1 MHNTGEG
8 ILAYLFS
15 ILFYRNQHSTPRPFK
30 SQQRVS
36 PRLNMKLSKLNHVS
50 VTPAKRNVERP
61 TARKS
66 TGGHRP
72 VKNISKEVAIKM
84 ENYSTTTT
92 TTTKELSLG
101 TTLKI
106 GKNDRDCPKCGKVL
120 ASGSGLKKHIEDRH
134 TASDGFACAVCGK
147 WNKTRNSLGTHMSR
161 AHRGISAKN
170 FPGLPCSKS
179 DAKSPSALPALPCSK
194 YDAKSPA
201 LPAKLL
207 VPKLIKQ

>member
-1 MHNTGEG
+1 MHDTGEE

-15 ILFYRNQHSTPRPFK
+15 ILLSRNQHSTPRPFK

-50 VTPAKRNVERP
+50 VISNKKNVERP

-84 ENYSTTTT
+84 EDHSTTTSTTTT
-92 TTTKELSLG
+92 PTSKELSPG
-101 TTLKI
+101 TNIKV

-120 ASGSGLKKHIEDRH
+120 SSGSGLMRHMEDMH
-134 TASDGFACAVCGK
+134 TYSGPGFKCPVCGK
-147 WNKTRNSLGTHMSR
+147 LSKNRNCLSSHMSR
-161 AHRGISAKN
+161 QHRGISSKN
-170 FPGLPCSKS
+170 VLPLPSPS
-179 DAKSPSALPALPCSK
+179 DANLPLPR
-194 YDAKSPA
+194 
-201 LPAKLL
+201 KLL
-207 VPKLIKQ
+207 VPKLISK

>member
-1 MHNTGEG
+1 MHDTGEG

-92 TTTKELSLG
+92 TTKELSLS

-120 ASGSGLKKHIEDRH
+120 SSGSGLMRHMEDMH
-134 TASDGFACAVCGK
+134 TYSGPGFKCPVCGK
-147 WNKTRNSLGTHMSR
+147 LSKNRNCLSSHMSR
-161 AHRGISAKN
+161 QHRGISSKN
-170 FPGLPCSKS
+170 VLPLPSPS
-179 DAKSPSALPALPCSK
+179 DANLPLPR
-194 YDAKSPA
+194 
-201 LPAKLL
+201 KLL
-207 VPKLIKQ
+207 VPKLISK

>member
-1 MHNTGEG
+1 MIQVKGSLLT
-8 ILAYLFS
+8 YFQFF
-15 ILFYRNQHSTPRPFK
+15 FYRNQHSTPRSFK
-30 SQQRVS
+30 SQQRIS

-50 VTPAKRNVERP
+50 VIPAKRNVERP

-120 ASGSGLKKHIEDRH
+120 SSGSGLMRHMEDMH
-134 TASDGFACAVCGK
+134 TYSGPGFKCPVCGK
-147 WNKTRNSLGTHMSR
+147 LSKNRNCLSSHMSR
-161 AHRGISAKN
+161 QHRGISSKN
-170 FPGLPCSKS
+170 VLPLPSPS
-179 DAKSPSALPALPCSK
+179 DANLPLPR
-194 YDAKSPA
+194 
-201 LPAKLL
+201 KLL
-207 VPKLIKQ
+207 VPKLISK